1 MRIHWLQHVAF
12 EGLGSIA
19 GWAAQNG
26 CPVTGSRMFADDAL
40 PPLANLDMLV
50 IMGGPMSVNDE
61 VLHPWLIGEKRL
73 INQVIQ
79 AGKMVLGI
87 CLGAQLVAS
96 VAGAR
101 VYPADHQEI
110 GWFAVEKTRAAKEAA
125 VGRALADKAEVFHWH
140 GETFDLPG
148 GGAHLARNRVCENQA
163 FAMGQRIVG
172 LQYHL
177 ETTPESVSALIQH
190 CRHELVKAPYV
201 QTATDMLSQPNRF
214 RALSLEMDRLLDY
227 FFSIHRTPKM
237 AE

>member
-19 GWAAQNG
+19 GWAAENG
-26 CPVTGSRMFADDAL
+26 CPVTGSRMFAGDAL
-40 PPLANLDMLV
+40 PPIANFDMLV

-61 VLHPWLIGEKRL
+61 VVHPWLVGEKRF

-87 CLGAQLVAS
+87 CLGAQLIAS

-110 GWFAVEKTRAAKEAA
+110 GWFAVEKTRAARQAA

-140 GETFDLPG
+140 GETFDLPD
-148 GGAHLARNRVCENQA
+148 GARASGPQPGLRKPGICHGATHRRPPIPPGDHTGI
-163 FAMGQRIVG
+163 GQR
-172 LQYHL
+172 
-177 ETTPESVSALIQH
+177 
-190 CRHELVKAPYV
+190 
-201 QTATDMLSQPNRF
+201 TDP
-214 RALSLEMDRLLDY
+214 ALS
-227 FFSIHRTPKM
+227 
-237 AE
+237 A